1 MAVRLDRLR
10 SAAPR
15 YRAETAAEQA
25 VKTNIRTAFLCH
37 SHQDKELVEGFI
49 ALLREAGWTL
59 YVDWAD
65 TSMPPKPDRI
75 TATNIK
81 SRIKQTRYFLFL
93 ATPNSVQSRWCP
105 WEIGYA
111 DGVKPIDDI
120 IIVPTQDDRGNYY
133 GNEYLQLYRQIDEMA
148 NGKLGL
154 WSHDRK
160 GLNYLSEL

>member
-1 MAVRLDRLR
+1 M
-10 SAAPR
+10 
-15 YRAETAAEQA
+15 
-25 VKTNIRTAFLCH
+25 
-37 SHQDKELVEGFI
+37 EGLI

-75 TATNIK
+75 TATKIK

-111 DGVKPIDDI
+111 DGVKAIDDI

-133 GNEYLQLYRQIDEMA
+133 GNEYLQLYCQIDEMA
-148 NGKLGL
+148 SGKLGL
-154 WSHDRK
+154 WSYDRK
-160 GLNYLSEL
+160 GLKYLSEL